1 MVMSKRALPRRTLL
15 RGIGAVVALPW
26 LDAMVPAFTSA
37 AAATKPVKRLGVVY
51 LPNGVIVRDLI
62 PPTPGAGFEITPILR
77 PLEAF
82 RHQLTVISGLANVAG
97 DPVDAGSGPHSRT
110 SGCYLSGVRV
120 KHTES
125 ADLRAGRTMDQ
136 FAADELGQDTPL
148 RSLELALEPNFTVGG
163 CEGGYSCTYINTF
176 SWAAPDRPLPMETN
190 PAVVFERL
198 FGDGATGAARLAR
211 MRRDRSILDAVT
223 ASLNRLQRV
232 VGPGDRQTLDEYFD
246 AVRDVERRVQQ
257 AGTQGEASPE
267 GLERPFGIPALFED
281 HARLM
286 FDLMY
291 LAFRAD
297 LTRVVT
303 FQLGRELSLRAYPE
317 IGVPE
322 AHHAISHHGHA
333 PEKIA
338 ACAKINEYHMQLF
351 SHLVGRMASTA
362 DGDGSLLDHSI
373 LLAGGAMGDSD
384 LHSPHNLPTVL
395 VGSGCGQVK
404 PGRHVRATFDTP
416 FMNLC
421 LNLLDK
427 VDVHLDRLGDS
438 TGRLA
443 DV

>member
-1 MVMSKRALPRRTLL
+1 
-15 RGIGAVVALPW
+15 
-26 LDAMVPAFTSA
+26 
-37 AAATKPVKRLGVVY
+37 
-51 LPNGVIVRDLI
+51 
-62 PPTPGAGFEITPILR
+62 
-77 PLEAF
+77 
-82 RHQLTVISGLANVAG
+82 
-97 DPVDAGSGPHSRT
+97 
-110 SGCYLSGVRV
+110 
-120 KHTES
+120 
-125 ADLRAGRTMDQ
+125 MDQ
-136 FAADELGQDTPL
+136 FAADALGQDTPL

-223 ASLNRLQRV
+223 AALNRLQRV

-384 LHSPHNLPTVL
+384 LHSPHNLPTML

-421 LNLLDK
+421 LSLLDK
-427 VDVHLDRLGDS
+427 VDVRLDRLGDS